1 MLDPH
6 LDLMRTVE
14 TYHAHMSIQNKLD
27 YNLIFDY
34 LIYKNSAEKY
44 LHMY

>member
-1 MLDPH
+1 
-6 LDLMRTVE
+6 MRAIE
-14 TYHAHMSIQNKLD
+14 TYHAHQSVK
-27 YNLIFDY
+27 YNHDFDLTLDY